1 MDFSIALP
9 TPADSWKIVKRAEDA
24 GFNGPVANFSRPVC
38 DPREN
43 ADDITFGCGGGFLAA
58 VFLPVVASMRV
69 QQSATP
75 LQIVPGKTLR
85 QAQKYSRVCELPH
98 TSQPLVEVFF

>member
-38 DPREN
+38 ELRE
-43 ADDITFGCGGGFLAA
+43 
-58 VFLPVVASMRV
+58 
-69 QQSATP
+69 SA
-75 LQIVPGKTLR
+75 G
-85 QAQKYSRVCELPH
+85 
-98 TSQPLVEVFF
+98 